1 MAVAFYIPD
10 QATLLRKAQQQE
22 QQILAMREAHWR
34 FVASVVYDALWH
46 YLQIT
51 PATVVNRTSSS
62 KSSNKQNKSTSPT
75 KK

>member
-10 QATLLRKAQQQE
+10 QAAMLRKAKQQE

-34 FVASVVYDALWH
+34 YVASVVYDALRQ
-46 YLQIT
+46 YLEAT
-51 PATVVNRTSSS
+51 PSLLQR
-62 KSSNKQNKSTSPT
+62 NKSGIKLKSNN

>member
-10 QATLLRKAQQQE
+10 QATLLRKARQQE

-34 FVASVVYDALWH
+34 HVASVVYDALRQ
-46 YLQIT
+46 YLEAT
-51 PATVVNRTSSS
+51 PSLLNRAKTN
-62 KSSNKQNKSTSPT
+62 SNKKVKPT

>member
-10 QATLLRKAQQQE
+10 QAALMRKAQQQE

-34 FVASVVYDALWH
+34 YVASVVYDVLRQ
-46 YLQIT
+46 YLQNT
-51 PATVVNRTSSS
+51 PSILTRTGNTAA
-62 KSSNKQNKSTSPT
+62 KKSTKAD

>member
-22 QQILAMREAHWR
+22 QEILAMREAHWR
-34 FVASVVYDALWH
+34 YVASVVYETLRQ
-46 YLQIT
+46 YLDST
-51 PATVVNRTSSS
+51 PSLLNRCR
-62 KSSNKQNKSTSPT
+62 SSNNNKKIKEN